1 MLRVGLS
8 PTVIITKI
16 RSSRTQFDL
25 STKELIKLKDAGV
38 TNEILEAMQ
47 GYSDSSEAPMRPAS
61 MPPLMTSSAPP
72 GPDPNDPLT
81 PRDVGIYLLTSKDGQ
96 KALIELEPSAVTR
109 NRSGGKV
116 ATALS
121 RGILLTKEKA
131 MINGSESPIKTKE
144 PYPTF
149 YFHLNQKDRTMAVVR
164 YFPAS
169 VNQFQ
174 LVKFD
179 IKDGVREIT
188 VGKSSSYYGKTGI
201 PNDKIIEI
209 AIDKVGDGIYK
220 VTPKEVLK
228 PGEYGFYLLGTGA
241 GIGATFYD
249 FSVRPVM

>member
-1 MLRVGLS
+1 
-8 PTVIITKI
+8 
-16 RSSRTQFDL
+16 
-25 STKELIKLKDAGV
+25 
-38 TNEILEAMQ
+38 
-47 GYSDSSEAPMRPAS
+47 
-61 MPPLMTSSAPP
+61 
-72 GPDPNDPLT
+72 
-81 PRDVGIYLLTSKDGQ
+81 
-96 KALIELEPSAVTR
+96 
-109 NRSGGKV
+109 
-116 ATALS
+116 
-121 RGILLTKEKA
+121 
-131 MINGSESPIKTKE
+131 MINGSESPIKTKQ

-188 VGKSSSYYGKTGI
+188 VGKSSSYYGKTDI

-220 VTPKEVLK
+220 VTPKEVLI
-228 PGEYGFYLLGTGA
+228 PGEHGFYLLGTGA